1 MDVIDWVGRM
11 NTSSESI
18 IVNNAQPEIEFR
30 IEGIDVT
37 NPKSWQFNQGEN
49 ISLQPHVID
58 SGDLEEK
65 LTYNWFVNDELLS
78 NEKEFSILELSR

>member
-1 MDVIDWVGRM
+1 MLNR
-11 NTSSESI
+11 N
-18 IVNNAQPEIEFR
+18 R
-30 IEGIDVT
+30 IQNRGIDVT

-78 NEKEFSILELSR
+78 NEKEFSILELDEGTHDLRLTVVDDDGATSYNLK